1 MKVKGVV
8 LSTIMALILCIQIM
22 FPLASAHI
30 GTDFRIIILESGTV
44 PRNPTMLVND
54 SALWI
59 NSDYRDNI
67 THQIFVD
74 ANSDGVYNGSEDW
87 KSTNLTSIGS
97 CEYDEVNKTKVDENC
112 EATFTVT
119 FNETVMN
126 MTYYDIVGTYA
137 YLDIDSNGTK
147 FYGNITVRPDTEGH
161 LNAGFQD
168 NILNDE
174 EDEERPA
181 FLLIIAAVSGIGAV
195 ILGAMIIFGNKDE

>member
-1 MKVKGVV
+1 MKVKGLV

-137 YLDIDSNGTK
+137 YLDIDSKGTK

-181 FLLIIAAVSGIGAV
+181 FLLIIAAVYGIGAV